1 MRINPR
7 RYYLVLMTVVIVLIV
22 IIYTILIARM
32 GLLPLDLPT
41 TQMLQSIPGEWF
53 SYVMYIASIPGWYPW
68 NIITVLVGSIVA
80 GKIWSM
86 RIGVYM
92 LVITSLQAPLNSLIK
107 YLVARPR
114 PSEPLVE
121 VLKTESGYSFPS
133 GHVMF
138 YTIFFGFLMYMVIRY
153 LPRGPKKSISFA
165 LLVTII
171 VLIGISRIYL
181 GAHWFSDVVAGY
193 LVGLVFL
200 AWAIEIIRSS
210 LTGDV
215 KIRGKLMTSSNYAN
229 ARE

>member
-1 MRINPR
+1 MNTRW
-7 RYYLVLMTVVIVLIV
+7 YYLVLLTIV
-22 IIYTILIARM
+22 IILIAVIYTILIARM

-41 TQMLQSIPGEWF
+41 TLTLQSIPGEWF
-53 SYVMYIASIPGWYPW
+53 SYLMYIASIPGWYPW
-68 NIITVLVGSIVA
+68 NIITVLIGSIIA
-80 GKIWSM
+80 GKIWSV
-86 RIGVYM
+86 RIGVYL

-114 PSEPLVE
+114 PSEPLVD
-121 VLKTESGYSFPS
+121 VVRAESGYSFPS

-153 LPRGPKKSISFA
+153 MPRGPKKSISFV
-165 LLVTII
+165 LLGTII
-171 VLIGISRIYL
+171 VLVGISRIYL

-193 LVGLVFL
+193 MVGLVFL

-215 KIRGKLMTSSNYAN
+215 KIRGKFMTPSNYAN
-229 ARE
+229 ARK